1 MVTSMSNCRPSNW
14 PGMTLKTLWIRCL
27 TLAPNV
33 PPMVDNGNKEE
44 DDEVKILD
52 RERMARAVEIT
63 TRIGASRWQLDF
75 IHGVEPGSWSSF

>member
-1 MVTSMSNCRPSNW
+1 
-14 PGMTLKTLWIRCL
+14 MTPKTLRIRRL

-33 PPMVDNGNKEE
+33 PPTVDNGNKEE

-63 TRIGASRWQLDF
+63 VTTGASRRQLDF
-75 IHGVEPGSWSSF
+75 IHGVDPGSWSHF